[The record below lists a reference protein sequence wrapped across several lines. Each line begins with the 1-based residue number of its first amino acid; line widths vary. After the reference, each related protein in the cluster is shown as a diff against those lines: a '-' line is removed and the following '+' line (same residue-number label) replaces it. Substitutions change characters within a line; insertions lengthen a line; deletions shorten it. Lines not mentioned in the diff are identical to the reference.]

1 MLTIV
6 GWAQAHEHE
15 KPCTGPMDTM
25 AIHASISPPGMQI
38 PVFVLSRVQLFA
50 TQWTIAHQAPLSMG
64 FSRQEDWSGSPFP
77 PPGELPSPGI
87 EHAAPALQA
96 DSLPPRKRVAASSTT
111 FKCNAVE
118 FQETK
123 GFPPQFTP
131 NKGLSSLLKQ

>member
-1 MLTIV
+1 MAKPDVYSRTESHSGAWSGHLWWLCVPVKLLRSCLTLQPH
-6 GWAQAHEHE
+6 GLLGRE
-15 KPCTGPMDTM
+15 
-25 AIHASISPPGMQI
+25 
-38 PVFVLSRVQLFA
+38 
-50 TQWTIAHQAPLSMG
+50 APQSMG

-96 DSLPPRKRVAASSTT
+96 DSLPPRKRAAASSTT